1 MSTDRYKSLP
11 INTDLREYANKM
23 RKNPTAEERKMWFGY
38 LRYLKPNFHRQRIIG
53 NYIVDF
59 YCPKLNLVV
68 EIDGSQHN
76 LDKEYDDK
84 RTEYLE
90 SLGFSVIRIENQ
102 DVNYDYNYAIF
113 KIREACE
120 NKSKELNV
128 EFIDKTLEW

>member
-1 MSTDRYKSLP
+1 MSTDKHKALP

-23 RKNPTAEERKMWFGY
+23 RKKQTAEERKIWFGY

-59 YCPKLNLVV
+59 YCPKLNLIV
-68 EIDGSQHN
+68 EIDGCQHN
-76 LDKEYDDK
+76 LDKEYDDE
-84 RTEYLE
+84 RTKYLE
-90 SLGFSVIRIENQ
+90 KLGFSVIRIENQ

-120 NKSKELNV
+120 KKSKELNI